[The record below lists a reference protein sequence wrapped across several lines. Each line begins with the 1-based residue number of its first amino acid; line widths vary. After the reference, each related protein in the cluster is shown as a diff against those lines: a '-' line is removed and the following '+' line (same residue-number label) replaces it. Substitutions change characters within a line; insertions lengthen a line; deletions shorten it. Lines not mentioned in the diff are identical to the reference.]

1 MPAKTLAPG
10 SPVKQFSVLLPNR
23 AGALASLVKLL
34 RSSAIEVVGLSVQD
48 SRDATIARLVVTD
61 PDTTE
66 QIFVEKGI
74 PHTTCELVVISL
86 RESGPELL
94 PVLDTLMVAE
104 TNIDF
109 AYALMPSPQGH
120 TLLALHVEDYD
131 FAVGVLNSAGFKL
144 VCQEELSR

>member
-1 MPAKTLAPG
+1 M
-10 SPVKQFSVLLPNR
+10 
-23 AGALASLVKLL
+23 
-34 RSSAIEVVGLSVQD
+34 
-48 SRDATIARLVVTD
+48 
-61 PDTTE
+61 
-66 QIFVEKGI
+66 EKGI
-74 PHTTCELVVISL
+74 PHTCCELLVISL

-120 TLLALHVEDYD
+120 ALLALHVEDYD
-131 FAVGVLNSAGFKL
+131 FAVTVLNSAGFKL